1 MYTLYC
7 KQHLGSVRL
16 VDPLYAVLLAVRKK
30 RKIRVRAGGGERER
44 SKISSLVRVASVM
57 HTAVSSKRRQA
68 WKLRGLT

>member
-30 RKIRVRAGGGERER
+30 RKIRVRAGGGRER
-44 SKISSLVRVASVM
+44 D
-57 HTAVSSKRRQA
+57 
-68 WKLRGLT
+68 LRFHL